1 MSNGKQKSSM
11 ATRVHQMNHS
21 IYGAN
26 RTTHLKIV
34 VIALA
39 LVIAVANLAIDLLK
53 NRYRG
58 RDQGGQTDHAMS
70 GPVHLIPRSEAHRAT
85 R

>member
-1 MSNGKQKSSM
+1 M

-21 IYGAN
+21 IDSPN
-26 RTTHLKIV
+26 RTTHLKI

-53 NRYRG
+53 NRCRG
-58 RDQGGQTDHAMS
+58 RDQGGQPDHAMS
-70 GPVHLIPRSEAHRAT
+70 GSINVTPRSEAHHAM
-85 R
+85 

>member
-1 MSNGKQKSSM
+1 
-11 ATRVHQMNHS
+11 MNHS
-21 IYGAN
+21 IYSVN

-39 LVIAVANLAIDLLK
+39 LAIAVANLAIDLLK

-58 RDQGGQTDHAMS
+58 RDPGRQTDHAMS
-70 GPVHLIPRSEAHRAT
+70 GSIDVTPRSEATMQRDTYVRPRA
-85 R
+85 

>member
-1 MSNGKQKSSM
+1 
-11 ATRVHQMNHS
+11 MNHS

-26 RTTHLKIV
+26 HTTHLKIV

-39 LVIAVANLAIDLLK
+39 LTIAMANLAIDLLK

-58 RDQGGQTDHAMS
+58 RDQGGQADHAMS
-70 GPVHLIPRSEAHRAT
+70 GSIHVTHRSETHHAT
-85 R
+85 

>member
-1 MSNGKQKSSM
+1 M

-21 IYGAN
+21 IYSAN

-34 VIALA
+34 VFGLALA
-39 LVIAVANLAIDLLK
+39 IAMANLAIDLLK

-58 RDQGGQTDHAMS
+58 RDQGGQE
-70 GPVHLIPRSEAHRAT
+70 IT

>member
-1 MSNGKQKSSM
+1 M

-21 IYGAN
+21 IYSAN
-26 RTTHLKIV
+26 RTTHLKFV

-39 LVIAVANLAIDLLK
+39 LAIAVANLAIDLLK

-58 RDQGGQTDHAMS
+58 RDQGGQSDHAMS
-70 GPVHLIPRSEAHRAT
+70 GSIHVTSRSEAHHAT
-85 R
+85 

>member
-1 MSNGKQKSSM
+1 
-11 ATRVHQMNHS
+11 MNHS
-21 IYGAN
+21 IYSAD

-39 LVIAVANLAIDLLK
+39 LAIVMANIAIELLK

-58 RDQGGQTDHAMS
+58 RDQGGQADRAMS
-70 GPVHLIPRSEAHRAT
+70 GSIHVTSRSET
-85 R
+85 RHAA

>member
-1 MSNGKQKSSM
+1 
-11 ATRVHQMNHS
+11 MNHS
-21 IYGAN
+21 IYSCN

-39 LVIAVANLAIDLLK
+39 VAIAIANLAIDLLK

-58 RDQGGQTDHAMS
+58 RDQGGQADHVMS
-70 GPVHLIPRSEAHRAT
+70 GSIHVTPRSEAHHAT
-85 R
+85 

>member
-1 MSNGKQKSSM
+1 MAKSSI
-11 ATRVHQMNHS
+11 ATRMHQMNHS
-21 IYGAN
+21 IYSAN

-39 LVIAVANLAIDLLK
+39 LAIAVANLAIDLLK

-58 RDQGGQTDHAMS
+58 K
-70 GPVHLIPRSEAHRAT
+70 
-85 R
+85 

>member
-1 MSNGKQKSSM
+1 
-11 ATRVHQMNHS
+11 MNHS
-21 IYGAN
+21 IYSAN

-39 LVIAVANLAIDLLK
+39 LAIAVANIAIDLLK

-58 RDQGGQTDHAMS
+58 RDQGGQGDHVIS
-70 GPVHLIPRSEAHRAT
+70 GSTHVTPRSDAQHAR
-85 R
+85 

>member
-1 MSNGKQKSSM
+1 MQ
-11 ATRVHQMNHS
+11 QMNHS
-21 IYGAN
+21 IYSAN

-39 LVIAVANLAIDLLK
+39 LAIAVANLAIDRLK

-58 RDQGGQTDHAMS
+58 Q
-70 GPVHLIPRSEAHRAT
+70 
-85 R
+85 

>member
-1 MSNGKQKSSM
+1 M
-11 ATRVHQMNHS
+11 TPL
-21 IYGAN
+21 IYSDN

-39 LVIAVANLAIDLLK
+39 LAIAVVNLAIDLLK

-58 RDQGGQTDHAMS
+58 CDQGRQADHAMS
-70 GPVHLIPRSEAHRAT
+70 GSIHVTPRSEAHHAR
-85 R
+85 

>member
-1 MSNGKQKSSM
+1 MS
-11 ATRVHQMNHS
+11 HS
-21 IYGAN
+21 IYSAN
-26 RTTHLKIV
+26 RTTQLKIV

-39 LVIAVANLAIDLLK
+39 LAIAVANLAIDLLK

-58 RDQGGQTDHAMS
+58 RDQGRQTDHAIS
-70 GPVHLIPRSEAHRAT
+70 GSVHLTPRTEAHRAT

>member
-1 MSNGKQKSSM
+1 
-11 ATRVHQMNHS
+11 MNHS
-21 IYGAN
+21 IYSVN

-34 VIALA
+34 VITLALA
-39 LVIAVANLAIDLLK
+39 IAVANLAIDLLK

-70 GPVHLIPRSEAHRAT
+70 GCLRLEDQA
-85 R
+85 

>member
-1 MSNGKQKSSM
+1 
-11 ATRVHQMNHS
+11 MNHS
-21 IYGAN
+21 IYSAN

-39 LVIAVANLAIDLLK
+39 LAIAVANLAIDLLK

-70 GPVHLIPRSEAHRAT
+70 GSIHVTPRSEAHHAT
-85 R
+85 

>member
-1 MSNGKQKSSM
+1 M

-21 IYGAN
+21 IYSAN

-39 LVIAVANLAIDLLK
+39 LAIAVANLAIDLLK
-53 NRYRG
+53 NRHCG
-58 RDQGGQTDHAMS
+58 RDQGGEQD
-70 GPVHLIPRSEAHRAT
+70 T

>member
-1 MSNGKQKSSM
+1 M

-21 IYGAN
+21 IYSAN
-26 RTTHLKIV
+26 HTTLLKIV

-39 LVIAVANLAIDLLK
+39 LAIAVANLAIDLLK

-58 RDQGGQTDHAMS
+58 RDQDGQADHAMS
-70 GPVHLIPRSEAHRAT
+70 GSIHVTPRSEAHHAR
-85 R
+85 

>member
-1 MSNGKQKSSM
+1 
-11 ATRVHQMNHS
+11 MNHS
-21 IYGAN
+21 IYSAN

-39 LVIAVANLAIDLLK
+39 VAIAVANLAIDLLK

-70 GPVHLIPRSEAHRAT
+70 GSIHVTPRSEAHHAT
-85 R
+85 